1 MTKKAKIL
9 LHFRENYVLLR
20 FEKRVESNYVF
31 LIYIIM
37 KKVFMSV
44 AVVAL
49 MVAAS
54 ACGNNAKKAEAVET
68 EAAAVEETT
77 TCCGDSTAC
86 CDSTKA
92 CCDSVKAE

>member
-1 MTKKAKIL
+1 
-9 LHFRENYVLLR
+9 
-20 FEKRVESNYVF
+20 
-31 LIYIIM
+31 M

-54 ACGNNAKKAEAVET
+54 ACGNNAKKAEAVEA
-68 EAAAVEETT
+68 EAAVEETSA
-77 TCCGDSTAC
+77 CCGDSTSC

>member
-1 MTKKAKIL
+1 
-9 LHFRENYVLLR
+9 
-20 FEKRVESNYVF
+20 
-31 LIYIIM
+31 M

-68 EAAAVEETT
+68 ETEAAVEETT
-77 TCCGDSTAC
+77 TCCGDSTSC

>member
-1 MTKKAKIL
+1 
-9 LHFRENYVLLR
+9 
-20 FEKRVESNYVF
+20 
-31 LIYIIM
+31 M

-54 ACGNNAKKAEAVET
+54 ACGNNAKKAEAVEAET
-68 EAAAVEETT
+68 EVEAVEETPA
-77 TCCGDSTAC
+77 CCGDSTSC

>member
-1 MTKKAKIL
+1 
-9 LHFRENYVLLR
+9 
-20 FEKRVESNYVF
+20 
-31 LIYIIM
+31 M

-92 CCDSVKAE
+92 CCDSGKAE

>member
-1 MTKKAKIL
+1 
-9 LHFRENYVLLR
+9 
-20 FEKRVESNYVF
+20 
-31 LIYIIM
+31 M

-54 ACGNNAKKAEAVET
+54 ACGNNAKKAEAVEI

>member
-1 MTKKAKIL
+1 
-9 LHFRENYVLLR
+9 
-20 FEKRVESNYVF
+20 
-31 LIYIIM
+31 M

-54 ACGNNAKKAEAVET
+54 ACGNNAKKAEAA
-68 EAAAVEETT
+68 EAEAAVEEAPA
-77 TCCGDSTAC
+77 CCGDSTSC

-92 CCDSVKAE
+92 CCDSAKAE